1 VQQRAPTEKF
11 GNSRT
16 LAEAGSRSNVARAVA
31 RARPATEADVPAV
44 LHLFDELFAASTRT
58 GGRGPDE
65 VPSTAGR
72 RAEAEQRYRASLADL
87 DSRLLVAVVD
97 DVTPVPSSVGTA
109 DLSRD
114 KLEPIHAEPV
124 DGGTADPVER
134 DASVRGTAAQERV
147 VGMVLCSVGGS
158 GTFLDAPVVQMNHFF
173 VLPSARRRG
182 AGRALIAAA
191 TAWAEQ
197 RGLDG
202 LGVAVYPDSREANR
216 YFARLGFSPVY
227 VHRVAP
233 LAGLK
238 RMLGSA
244 VPAAAREESAHGV
257 RRRLRVG
264 ITGTRATSRTRRY
277 PA

>member
-1 VQQRAPTEKF
+1 M
-11 GNSRT
+11 
-16 LAEAGSRSNVARAVA
+16 
-31 RARPATEADVPAV
+31 PAV
-44 LHLFDELFAASTRT
+44 LHLFDELFAASSRT
-58 GGRGPDE
+58 GGRSPDE
-65 VPSTAGR
+65 AFGTAGR
-72 RAEAEQRYRASLADL
+72 RDEAEQRYRASLD
-87 DSRLLVAVVD
+87 DPDNRLLVAVVD
-97 DVTPVPSSVGTA
+97 DQAPVTPVASTDVVW
-109 DLSRD
+109 D
-114 KLEPIHAEPV
+114 KLEPIRSEPLHPEPS
-124 DGGTADPVER
+124 DGATADAPA
-134 DASVRGTAAQERV
+134 DAEQAGPAQERI
-147 VGMVLCSVGGS
+147 VGMVLCSVSGS

-197 RGLDG
+197 RGLEG

-238 RMLGSA
+238 RVLGAA

-264 ITGTRATSRTRRY
+264 ITGNRTTSRTRRY

>member
-1 VQQRAPTEKF
+1 M
-11 GNSRT
+11 
-16 LAEAGSRSNVARAVA
+16 
-31 RARPATEADVPAV
+31 PAV

-58 GGRGPDE
+58 GGRSPDE
-65 VPSTAGR
+65 AFGTAGR
-72 RAEAEQRYRASLADL
+72 RDEAEHRYRASLD
-87 DSRLLVAVVD
+87 DPDNRLLVAVVD
-97 DVTPVPSSVGTA
+97 DPAPVTSPVASTDVV
-109 DLSRD
+109 RD
-114 KLEPIHAEPV
+114 KLEPIHAELSDEPEV
-124 DGGTADPVER
+124 TEPNGAVAAAQEGIA
-134 DASVRGTAAQERV
+134 AAQERI

-182 AGRALIAAA
+182 AGRALLAAA

-197 RGLDG
+197 RGLEG

-238 RMLGSA
+238 RVLGAA

-264 ITGTRATSRTRRY
+264 ITGNRQPGRIRRY
-277 PA
+277 PV